1 MRLPP
6 RWRLPAGDPAAAERL
21 AAALG
26 LSPLVARVLVN
37 RGFVEPAA
45 AARFLEPR
53 LADLTPP
60 WSMQGIEV
68 AVDRLAAA
76 LHAGEPCLVFGDYDV
91 DGVTAAAVL
100 TLGLRA
106 MGGRVAVCLPHREH
120 EGYGVSRAAL
130 ERGLA
135 EAAARFPGR
144 GPHEGSG
151 PRGVP
156 PGARLVVTADCG
168 TAAHDTLAWA
178 KARGVDTIVTD
189 HHEPPA
195 GPLPAALAVLNPRQ
209 PGCPFPFKDLAA
221 VGVAFA
227 LLVALRA
234 RLRERGGAPA
244 GGALPNLR
252 AYLDVVALGTLA
264 DVAPLGGDNRI
275 LAAHGLRELKA
286 ARRPGL
292 RALAAVAG
300 IQGDA
305 IEGLDARA
313 VAFRLA
319 PRLNAAGRVGDPA
332 VALDLLLAEDP
343 AEADRLAA
351 RLDGMNRERQ
361 ALEAV
366 ALDEARRAAATHA
379 GAPAVVVAGAGW
391 HRGVVGIVAARLAEE
406 SGRPAAV
413 IALDGDPPD
422 RGPHEAELR
431 GVVGRGSIRS
441 GGAADVHAALA
452 RCADLVVDWGGHARA
467 AGFTV
472 AADRIEAF
480 RARFAAAVAEQTG
493 GLPGPRLTL
502 DATVALDEL
511 DAGFWCDVARLP
523 PYGPG
528 NPEPLFAG
536 RLTVQSQWVVGGGR
550 HLRLELAGDAPS
562 GLRCVGFRM
571 GARYPLSASQLTA
584 AFAPELDW
592 WQGQAQPQLAL
603 RDLELGSAE

>member
-1 MRLPP
+1 VRLPP
-6 RWRLPAGDPAAAERL
+6 RWRLPAGDPPAAERL

-37 RGFVEPAA
+37 RGLAAPGA

-60 WSMQGIEV
+60 WSMQGIEA
-68 AVDRLAAA
+68 AVDRLTAA

-100 TLGLRA
+100 TLGLKA
-106 MGGRVAVCLPHREH
+106 MGGRVAVCLPHRER

-144 GPHEGSG
+144 GPQEGRSL
-151 PRGVP
+151 RGEP
-156 PGARLVVTADCG
+156 PGTRLVVTVDCG
-168 TAAHDTLAWA
+168 IAAHDTLAWA
-178 KARGVDTIVTD
+178 KARGVDAIVTD

-195 GPLPAALAVLNPRQ
+195 GPLPEALAILNPRQ
-209 PGCPFPFKDLAA
+209 PGCAFPFKDLAA
-221 VGVAFA
+221 VGVAFM

-244 GGALPNLR
+244 GGDLPNLR
-252 AYLDVVALGTLA
+252 EYLDIVALGTLA
-264 DVAPLGGDNRI
+264 DVVPLSGDNRI
-275 LAAHGLRELKA
+275 LATHGLRELKA

-292 RALAAVAG
+292 RALAAAAG
-300 IQGDA
+300 VEGDA
-305 IEGLDARA
+305 LDARA
-313 VAFRLA
+313 VVFRLA

-332 VALDLLLAEDP
+332 VALGLLLAEDP

-351 RLDGMNRERQ
+351 RLEAMNRERQ
-361 ALEAV
+361 ALEAA
-366 ALDEARRAAATHA
+366 ALDEARRAAAEQA
-379 GAPAVVVAGAGW
+379 GAPALMVAGAGW
-391 HRGVVGIVAARLAEE
+391 HRGIIGIVAARLAEE

-413 IALDGDPPD
+413 IALDGEGSGAAA
-422 RGPHEAELR
+422 GPVL
-431 GVVGRGSIRS
+431 GRGSIRS
-441 GGAADVHAALA
+441 GGGADVHAALA
-452 RCADLVVDWGGHARA
+452 RCADLVAEWGGHAYA

-472 AADRIEAF
+472 AADRIEAL
-480 RARFAAAVAEQTG
+480 RARFTAAVAEQTS
-493 GLPGPRLTL
+493 GLPDPGLTL
-502 DATVALDEL
+502 DAAVALDEL
-511 DAGFWCDVARLP
+511 DDRFWRDVARLP

-536 RLTVQSQWVVGGGR
+536 RLTVRSQRVVGGGR
-550 HLRLELAGDAPS
+550 HLRLELAGGAPS
-562 GLRCVGFRM
+562 GLRCIGFRM

-584 AFAPELDW
+584 AFVPELDR
-592 WQGQAQPQLAL
+592 WQGQACPQLAL
-603 RDLELGSAE
+603 RDLELGSAD